1 MRHQG
6 LSWEE
11 IRDRISHE
19 IASGHLMADMRLPS
33 EPDMCVLYKT
43 RRHSLRR
50 ALAALV
56 AEGKLRVEQGRGT
69 FVERAPLLNYVIGP
83 RTRFRENL
91 MAQGLAASGQRL
103 EERKIPASARIAAA
117 LRLVAGAPVHA
128 RSVRG
133 FANEL
138 PINLSWSYWDAERF
152 PDIVERLRTCASVTD
167 VYGSYG
173 IADYRR
179 LRTTIFTRIASES
192 EAGLL
197 MLRPGHS
204 VMVVQK
210 VDADLEGNPIGFSE
224 AVWAG
229 DRVQFTFETNS
240 ISPLPIERKD
250 DV

>member
-1 MRHQG
+1 MKHQG
-6 LSWEE
+6 ASWEE

-19 IASGHLMADMRLPS
+19 ISAGHLLADMRLPS
-33 EPDMCVLYKT
+33 EPEMCMLYKA
-43 RRHSLRR
+43 RRHSLRK

-56 AEGKLRVEQGRGT
+56 SEGKLRVEQGRGT
-69 FVERAPLLNYVIGP
+69 FVERAPLLNYVIGT

-91 MAQGLAASGQRL
+91 MAQGLSASGQRL
-103 EERKIPASARIAAA
+103 DEKKVPASSRVASALNIAPA
-117 LRLVAGAPVHA
+117 APVHA

-133 FANEL
+133 FANDL
-138 PINLSWSYWDAERF
+138 PINFSWSYWDARRF
-152 PDIVERLRTCASVTD
+152 PDILERLAICSSVTD

-179 LRTTIFTRIASES
+179 LKTTIFTRLASEN

-197 MLRPGHS
+197 MLRPGQS

-210 VDADLEGNPIGFSE
+210 VDADLNGNPIGFSD

-229 DRVQFTFETNS
+229 DRVQFTFDNDV
-240 ISPLPIERKD
+240 ISPNPSARTD
-250 DV
+250 HV

>member
-11 IRDRISHE
+11 IRDQISRE
-19 IASGHLMADMRLPS
+19 IASGRLVPDTRLPS
-33 EPDMCVLYKT
+33 EPDMCVLYKA
-43 RRHSLRR
+43 RRHSLRK

-56 AEGKLRVEQGRGT
+56 EQGKLRVEHGRGT
-69 FVERAPLLNYVIGP
+69 FVERAPLLNYVIGS
-83 RTRFRENL
+83 RTRFRANL

-103 EERKIPASARIAAA
+103 DEKSLPASVRVAKA
-117 LRLVAGAPVHA
+117 LALPVGNTVYA
-128 RSVRG
+128 RSGRG

-138 PINLSWSYWDAERF
+138 PINLGWSYWSEERF
-152 PDIVERLRTCASVTD
+152 PDIAERRRSYPSVTD
-167 VYGSYG
+167 LYRSYG
-173 IADYRR
+173 IIDYRR
-179 LRTTIFTRIASES
+179 LRTTIFTRLASEN

-197 MLRPGHS
+197 MMRPGQS

-210 VDADLEGNPIGFSE
+210 IDVDLDNRPICFSE

-229 DRVQFTFETNS
+229 DRVQFTFDS
-240 ISPLPIERKD
+240 DDHPLPSERKE

>member
-1 MRHQG
+1 MRNQG
-6 LSWEE
+6 KSWEE
-11 IRDRISHE
+11 VRDRISQE
-19 IASGHLMADMRLPS
+19 ITSELLSADTRLPS
-33 EPDMCVLYKT
+33 EPEMCVLYNT

-69 FVERAPLLNYVIGP
+69 FVERAPLLNYVIGS

-91 MAQGLAASGQRL
+91 MAQGLTASGQAL
-103 EERKIPASARIAAA
+103 SEMKIPASARVAAA
-117 LRLVAGAPVHA
+117 LQIPVSAPVYA
-128 RSVRG
+128 ISRRG

-138 PINLSWSYWDAERF
+138 PISVGWAYHDAERF
-152 PDIVERLRTCASVTD
+152 PEMLERRRAGISVTE
-167 VYGSYG
+167 VYRFYG
-173 IADYRR
+173 IPDYRR
-179 LRTTIFTRIASES
+179 LRTTVFTRIATES

-204 VMVVQK
+204 VMIVQK
-210 VDADLEGNPIGFSE
+210 IDVDLEGRHIGFSE

-229 DRVQFTFETNS
+229 DRVQFTFENDQ
-240 ISPLPIERKD
+240 PVPVPAERTD

>member
-6 LSWEE
+6 SSWEE

-19 IASGHLMADMRLPS
+19 IASGHLLPDMRLPS
-33 EPDMCVLYKT
+33 EPEMCVLYKT

-56 AEGKLRVEQGRGT
+56 GEGKLRVEQGRGT
-69 FVERAPLLNYVIGP
+69 FVERAPLLNYVIGT

-91 MAQGLAASGQRL
+91 LAQGLAASGQRL
-103 EERKIPASARIAAA
+103 DEKKVPASARVAAA
-117 LRLVAGAPVHA
+117 LNIAPGAPVHA
-128 RSVRG
+128 RSGRG
-133 FANEL
+133 FANDL
-138 PINLSWSYWDAERF
+138 PINLGWSYWDAERF
-152 PDIVERLRTCASVTD
+152 PDIIERLRTSSSVTD
-167 VYGSYG
+167 VYKSYG

-179 LRTTIFTRIASES
+179 LRTTIFTRIASEN
-192 EAGLL
+192 EASLL
-197 MLRPGHS
+197 MLRPGQS

-210 VDADLEGNPIGFSE
+210 IDADLEGRPIGCSD

-229 DRVQFTFETNS
+229 DRVQFTFDTES
-240 ISPLPIERKD
+240 ISPIPSARTD